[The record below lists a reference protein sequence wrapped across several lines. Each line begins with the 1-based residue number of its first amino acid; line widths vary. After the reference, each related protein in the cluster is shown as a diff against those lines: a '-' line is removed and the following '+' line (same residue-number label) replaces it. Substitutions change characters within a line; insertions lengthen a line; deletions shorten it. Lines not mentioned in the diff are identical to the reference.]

1 MRSRPPEPV
10 SISDRLIKQVGELT
24 PSHHQIRRV
33 ARRISPTTRYS
44 HHTTPSYRLKS
55 AEHVPP
61 DKSLGKHSPKPAT
74 ALARNDHPISLP
86 PPKSKHVRHPSL
98 PPATHPLQHA
108 HSSPR
113 RTPSPR
119 TKAQHSTATM
129 PTHTSLPIPK
139 PSRRS
144 KAIYP
149 APKPARRPQPGPT
162 RTPAPCAPQRVA
174 AARDGQVTCDRC
186 ACAGGKRERRV
197 QRQGCR
203 PTLACCT
210 PGWGLPCLARPA
222 PLLALASALA
232 LVGRAASLW
241 DCCVLVMAG
250 PGGFGYV
257 RLWICRCYCC

>member
-98 PPATHPLQHA
+98 PPSLHPSTLCSTPTGA
-108 HSSPR
+108 HVAHPH
-113 RTPSPR
+113 PEP
-119 TKAQHSTATM
+119 KHSTATM
-129 PTHTSLPIPK
+129 PTHTFLPIPK
-139 PSRRS
+139 TSRRS

-149 APKPARRPQPGPT
+149 APKPARRRQPGPT

-186 ACAGGKRERRV
+186 ACAGGRRERRARARCSDRDV
-197 QRQGCR
+197 
-203 PTLACCT
+203 
-210 PGWGLPCLARPA
+210 GLP
-222 PLLALASALA
+222 
-232 LVGRAASLW
+232 
-241 DCCVLVMAG
+241 
-250 PGGFGYV
+250 
-257 RLWICRCYCC
+257 